1 MIYRSHSYNGLTCR
15 FFSRIV
21 SPVCFAPA
29 STEIDQYADKRAAIM
44 GWGLAGKHKLLFIL
58 IEFLNVYFLF

>member
-1 MIYRSHSYNGLTCR
+1 MDSPVV
-15 FFSRIV
+15 FSRIV
-21 SPVCFAPA
+21 SPVCLAPA

-58 IEFLNVYFLF
+58 IE